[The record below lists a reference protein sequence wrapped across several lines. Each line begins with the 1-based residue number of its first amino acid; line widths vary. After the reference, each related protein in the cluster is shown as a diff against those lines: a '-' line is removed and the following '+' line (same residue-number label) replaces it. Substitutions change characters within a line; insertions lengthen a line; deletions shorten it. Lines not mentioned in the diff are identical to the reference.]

1 MAEERNSKYRAAF
14 LKRKQVSDTPAK
26 KSLVEKMMTA
36 EEPDE
41 GLDVV
46 DKPSSTDKKSIFII
60 RHGKTALDPTHRSD
74 GWLDLPLS
82 DDGRVRLITVQ
93 QYLKDIPL
101 KKIYAPDFLR
111 TSESAAI
118 IASGTIS
125 HPQVVVASDDS
136 KTWNLGVFAGTEK
149 EPNKPKV
156 QYFMDNP
163 DKVPEGGESY
173 NAFTKR
179 FFSWLDGIQDKVR
192 KGEGPILLVLSG
204 SSIRAIS
211 VKQTGDRKKLDLDEG
226 GLMLMTPKGKDEW
239 NAKVVFG
246 HKDETNEWLS

>member
-1 MAEERNSKYRAAF
+1 
-14 LKRKQVSDTPAK
+14 
-26 KSLVEKMMTA
+26 MTA
-36 EEPDE
+36 EEPNE
-41 GLDVV
+41 GPDVV
-46 DKPSSTDKKSIFII
+46 DKPSLKDKKSLFIV

-93 QYLKDIPL
+93 QFLKDIPL

-111 TSESAAI
+111 TSESANI

-125 HPQVVVASDDS
+125 KPQVVVSSDDS

-149 EPNKPKV
+149 APNKPKV

-163 DKVPEGGESY
+163 TKVPEGGESY
-173 NAFTKR
+173 KNFCDR
-179 FFSWLDGIQDKVR
+179 FFKWFDGIQDKVL
-192 KGEGPILLVLSG
+192 KGEGPILVVLSG

-211 VKQTGDRKKLDLDEG
+211 VKQTEDRKTLDLDEG
-226 GLMLMTPKGKDEW
+226 GLMLMTPTKDGKWSAKVLFGQKDE
-239 NAKVVFG
+239 N
-246 HKDETNEWLS
+246 NEWLS